1 MILGVIRMKEN
12 KIDERAY
19 KKVVDVLKN
28 QKQGMTVAD
37 ITAKTALPLDTV
49 KELVVIA
56 SDEFSG
62 RMQVTESGEILYSFP
77 RGFKSKYRGLG
88 VALKKVFSAIK
99 KGVKT
104 VGVWLFK
111 TWIMLMLVGYFV
123 LFMAIAL
130 IALLASTVISVSGSG
145 DNRSSSRRND
155 GIGGL
160 YAVSYILDLI
170 IRIWFY
176 SEVSKSIDRS
186 IYGYD
191 QRAVKPK
198 GRPLHHAVFS
208 FVFGDG
214 DPNADWESRE
224 RKAVISYIQA
234 NKGIIS
240 LPEFMILTGASPQ
253 EAEQKITRYCVEFE
267 GMPEATEDGT
277 VIYRFEALLLRADTQ
292 DRSFAGLSA
301 PIKRLHVFSKNTNKM
316 NTWFGI
322 INGVNLVFGSYFL
335 YFANTLGP
343 IVSNTQVRGSS
354 YLYAIAYI
362 LFSGFFNNPLWAI
375 NLILGFTPVAF
386 AILFYLIPAI
396 RYYNLN
402 KTNEQIKLENL
413 RKTLYQQIW
422 EHPQLVHLEDVNPAA
437 EEYRPREFK
446 QKTEFLIKELGTYSI
461 PEVKLSDDG
470 TTIYS
475 FPDLEREK
483 LVIYKIRSAVEPS
496 QFKLGKTIFDSHG
509 NT

>member
-1 MILGVIRMKEN
+1 MKPN
-12 KIDERAY
+12 KIDVGAY
-19 KKVVDVLKN
+19 KKVIDVLKT
-28 QKQGMTVAD
+28 QKQGVTVAD
-37 ITAKTALPLDTV
+37 ITAKTALPLETV
-49 KELVVIA
+49 KELVLIA
-56 SDEFSG
+56 SDEYSG

-88 VALKKVFSAIK
+88 VTLKKAFQAIK
-99 KGVKT
+99 KGAKT
-104 VGVWLFK
+104 LGVWLFK

-130 IALLASTVISVSGSG
+130 IALLASTVISVSGSS

-186 IYGYD
+186 VYGYD
-191 QRAVKPK
+191 YRAVKPK

-214 DPNADWESRE
+214 DPNADWEARE
-224 RKAVISYIQA
+224 RKAVISYIQT
-234 NKGIIS
+234 NKGFIS
-240 LPEFMILTGASPQ
+240 LPEFMILTGSAHH
-253 EAEQKITRYCVEFE
+253 EAEQKITRYCVEFG

-277 VIYRFEALLLRADTQ
+277 VVYRFEALLLRADTV

-316 NTWFGI
+316 NTWFAI
-322 INGVNLVFGSYFL
+322 INGVNLIFGSYFL
-335 YFANTLGP
+335 FFANTLGP

-362 LFSGFFNNPLWAI
+362 LLSGLFSNPLGAI
-375 NLILGFTPVAF
+375 TFILGIVPIVFAF
-386 AILFYLIPAI
+386 LFYLIPAV
-396 RYYNLN
+396 RYYNLG

-413 RKTLYQQIW
+413 RKTLYQQVW

-437 EEYRPREFK
+437 AEYRPKDFK
-446 QKTEFLIKELGTYSI
+446 NKTELLIKELGTYSI
-461 PEVKLSDDG
+461 PEVTLAEDG

-483 LVIYKIRSAVEPS
+483 LIIYKIRASVDTS
-496 QFKLGKTIFDSHG
+496 QFKLGSTIFDSHG
-509 NT
+509 KN